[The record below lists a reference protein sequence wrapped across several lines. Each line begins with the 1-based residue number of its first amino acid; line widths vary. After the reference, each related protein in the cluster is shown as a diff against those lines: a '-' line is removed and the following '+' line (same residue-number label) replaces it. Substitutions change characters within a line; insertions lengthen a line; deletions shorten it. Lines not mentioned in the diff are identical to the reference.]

1 MAEYLEA
8 NTLFTLY
15 GDAKDSKQRT
25 NWTTN
30 YSSYNPKIFTG
41 RDKETQL
48 ANLNMINQ
56 MSGKLSDIYSAE
68 LSSLGLSSDKF
79 MDTIRRVAYSESS
92 LYSRQT
98 SQTGVVGLMQVTG
111 VTARD
116 LIQQGIVGK
125 KAIGFLKMP
134 KDLVDV
140 IKKTDIYDKDGNVIP
155 LPGQYGKQ
163 LRDILSD
170 DKKSVVFGA
179 GKITQAGMK
188 YRNDKKPE
196 VKGGDIGR
204 TEIEPT
210 FARTPGNAGI
220 EGEMFRN
227 RIVPDDPYFNGR

>member
-15 GDAKDSKQRT
+15 GDAKDPKQRA
-25 NWTTN
+25 NWTRK
-30 YSSYNPKIFTG
+30 YNEYDPKILLG
-41 RDKETQL
+41 KE
-48 ANLNMINQ
+48 APVNLNMINQ
-56 MSGKLSDIYSAE
+56 MSSKLSDIYSAE

-92 LYSRQT
+92 LYSSQT
-98 SQTGVVGLMQVTG
+98 SKTGVVGLMQVTG

-170 DKKSVVFGA
+170 DKNSVVFGA

-188 YRNDKKPE
+188 YRNDKKKQTP
-196 VKGGDIGR
+196 DNNLQMNS
-204 TEIEPT
+204 TEELQKI
-210 FARTPGNAGI
+210 ANQGLY
-220 EGEMFRN
+220 M
-227 RIVPDDPYFNGR
+227 NGRY